1 MVKTNDTTNHK
12 AKIFLGVIFLK
23 FSLALGFV
31 NLNSTE
37 EMQIRN
43 KSYKKTNNNDNFS
56 RPIAIRKPM
65 LKTKIIMV
73 IMVTFL
79 SNIIHNNIGKYLQT
93 MILLK

>member
-1 MVKTNDTTNHK
+1 MVKTNDTTNHN
-12 AKIFLGVIFLK
+12 AKDFSWRNFLK

-43 KSYKKTNNNDNFS
+43 ESYKKPINNDNLS

-65 LKTKIIMV
+65 LKTKIITP
-73 IMVTFL
+73 INGDIF
-79 SNIIHNNIGKYLQT
+79 I
-93 MILLK
+93 